1 MTMSPM
7 SFTRCKLGNT
17 HSKKGNQDGKRR
29 VPQFLHVLRSPGDVW
44 ARQCAVLRL
53 VCRSSH
59 CSSHRCP
66 HTTHYNPCV
75 CRDATRRA
83 HVGTLNDRPSRPIN
97 SPYRCSFIGSITKI
111 GFTLLCPPFSLSG
124 VLCVHISGA
133 SEMISCFRLAS
144 EPLSTPW
151 LSVC

>member
-1 MTMSPM
+1 MGNGVSL
-7 SFTRCKLGNT
+7 SFCMF
-17 HSKKGNQDGKRR
+17 SD
-29 VPQFLHVLRSPGDVW
+29 LRAMCGRASVRFCDSFVAPHT
-44 ARQCAVLRL
+44 ARHIAVLTRL
-53 VCRSSH
+53 ITIRA
-59 CSSHRCP
+59 
-66 HTTHYNPCV
+66 CV
-75 CRDATRRA
+75 GTRRA